1 MFVFNEDY
9 VLGDTGY
16 EVQRVSAKERINR
29 KIAESIELDLVKSN
43 QLRDDIACKVKTT
56 IQTWADSVND
66 VDGSPA
72 VELPRTEVYEDVG
85 EPHRVEVEVKHTV
98 ASAHFHFGDCGYAE
112 CEARRPGRAGSAGAA
127 QTGGGHP
134 VTEADGEG
142 QIKTCVEDEAM
153 ICAVEDGTRRR
164 RRSVI

>member
-72 VELPRTEVYEDVG
+72 ALDSRCFMDPK
-85 EPHRVEVEVKHTV
+85 VKYMYV
-98 ASAHFHFGDCGYAE
+98 
-112 CEARRPGRAGSAGAA
+112 
-127 QTGGGHP
+127 
-134 VTEADGEG
+134 
-142 QIKTCVEDEAM
+142 K
-153 ICAVEDGTRRR
+153 
-164 RRSVI
+164 